1 MAINPVSV
9 NVENNSNKYNKTA
22 PKTVAFGN
30 FNPVI
35 SMMDGIDK
43 GGFAASFIVQD
54 MLGMAVPRTVTGLT
68 RNSDQTGE
76 SNKGYAHLVAIREL
90 LSGPSTFA
98 IPAMMLWGIKKRFGR
113 ANNVPVNFIKGFND
127 HFADITE
134 KNSKILNNQQ
144 ELKNTFY
151 KNIAK
156 NLLESSTTNWKK
168 DGTIEHYLVGEELDK
183 EVEKF
188 TNKLIAIDKA
198 PKKYFWNRSE
208 TNSKGE
214 KFAKALKGEF
224 VEDFV
229 ELRKTHSDNPSN
241 KLFKAWFTVKDEI
254 INTEHQKHKQLETKV
269 GSFIDYLMDYSDD
282 AVKSVTT
289 KFKPGEQKIRSFVE
303 NFGHKRAGSRFL
315 ANIGMTA
322 AVISFFTIIPKLYNS
337 KDGKNPA
344 LAGLTPE
351 HQPHQ
356 PSNKK
361 EGK

>member
-9 NVENNSNKYNKTA
+9 KVENNSNKYNQTA
-22 PKTVAFGN
+22 PKAVTFGN

-43 GGFAASFIVQD
+43 GGFAASFIIQD

-76 SNKGYAHLVAIREL
+76 SNKGYARLVAIREL

-127 HFADITE
+127 HFADVAE

-144 ELKNTFY
+144 ELKKAFY
-151 KNIAK
+151 KNMAK
-156 NLLESSTTNWKK
+156 NLLESSTTNWKA
-168 DGTIEHYLVGEELDK
+168 DGTIEHYLVGKELDQ

-188 TNKLIAIDKA
+188 ANKLIAIDKA
-198 PKKYFWNRSE
+198 PKKYFWNRGDA
-208 TNSKGE
+208 NSKGE
-214 KFAKALKGEF
+214 KFAKTLKGEF

-241 KLFKAWFTVKDEI
+241 KLFKAWFKLKNDI
-254 INTEHQKHKQLETKV
+254 PNTADGHLETKV
-269 GSFIDYLMDYSDD
+269 GSFIDYVMDYTND
-282 AVKSVTT
+282 AVKSVTN
-289 KFKPGEQKIRSFVE
+289 KFQPGEQKVRSFVE

-315 ANIGMTA
+315 VNVGMTA

-351 HQPHQ
+351 HQP
-356 PSNKK
+356 SKKK